1 MGGVRIPHDLNGED
15 RFILGLSVS
24 RVAVL
29 LFGSLAG
36 YTMLRLP
43 WPIAFRLPL
52 ALLIWAGTAA
62 FIWLRPGGQSLTH
75 WVGAALEYWLGNFG
89 QTSQALPLRNGTHGQ
104 VHGGPQLAV
113 LSTANA
119 EGPDEPDAHDDD
131 VLELPPSRREPT
143 SASTIREPVPPSPV
157 YLGGPQVICFFAIK
171 GGSGRTT
178 LATESACLLAA
189 RGWYRE
195 SPRAKGERLK
205 VALLDFDLGSANVSI
220 RLGLAQPTVLDYL
233 TALGIE
239 PPRVTDF
246 LLRHESSGLF
256 TLLGPP
262 KCLTGSGPLIFGV
275 PQAAEILAS
284 LKAEGYHYIF
294 VDVGPTLTDLVT
306 FILQAAD
313 CIYYIVTPTAGSIQ
327 DLYRGVEALRRIGLG
342 PKLRYVANKMR
353 HPLDLSE
360 PMGDLGGRIEA
371 EIPYDQAF
379 ETAENRHQPCGLFTK
394 GDTQRALLE
403 LAGSIY
409 PALGL
414 DEGARPARRFGLFGL
429 SPYVG

>member
-1 MGGVRIPHDLNGED
+1 MGGVRIPHDLNGDD

-29 LFGSLAG
+29 LFGCLAG
-36 YTMLRLP
+36 YTTWRLP
-43 WPIAFRLPL
+43 WPL
-52 ALLIWAGTAA
+52 ALRLAPALMIWALTAA
-62 FIWLRPGGQSLTH
+62 FVWLRPGGQSLMH
-75 WVGAALEYWLGNFG
+75 WSGAAMEYWLGNLGRPPAMPVHTLTMG
-89 QTSQALPLRNGTHGQ
+89 QAHA
-104 VHGGPQLAV
+104 GPQLAV
-113 LSTANA
+113 LSGPA
-119 EGPDEPDAHDDD
+119 EGLTDEPEAADDE
-131 VLELPPSRREPT
+131 VLELPPGRREPT
-143 SASTIREPVPPSPV
+143 PTVTLREPAPPSPV

-189 RGWYRE
+189 QGWYRD
-195 SPRAKGERLK
+195 SPRARGERLK
-205 VALLDFDLGSANVSI
+205 VALVDLDIGSANVSV
-220 RLGLAQPTVLDYL
+220 RLGLAQPTVLDFL
-233 TALGIE
+233 TAISIE
-239 PPRVTDF
+239 PPRVTDY
-246 LLRHESSGLF
+246 LLRHESSGLSV
-256 TLLGPP
+256 LLGPP
-262 KCLTGSGPLIFGV
+262 KCMTGTGPLIFGI

-284 LKAEGYHYIF
+284 LKADGYHYIF

-306 FILQAAD
+306 FALQAAD
-313 CIYYIVTPTAGSIQ
+313 RIYYIVTPTAGSIQ

-353 HPLDLSE
+353 RPMDLSE
-360 PMGDLGGRIEA
+360 PMGDLDGQIEA

-403 LAGSIY
+403 LAAAIY

-414 DEGARPARRFGLFGL
+414 AESSRPVRRFGWFGR
-429 SPYVG
+429 SPHVG